1 MVAGVFVLGD
11 LNSMDKMAVIAL
23 RKKGKQHREGQFFK
37 PKLEARRKI
46 EDILEQKEMRE
57 MYEY

>member
-1 MVAGVFVLGD
+1 MGD

-23 RKKGKQHREGQFFK
+23 RKKDKQHKEEQFFK

-46 EDILEQKEMRE
+46 EDILEQREMRE